1 MRADFRC
8 QRKRGRRPLP
18 SLSLAKERAR
28 VRFRGLLFLLPLL
41 AAGCASLTQVRWTRI
56 DGAPCITTKVK
67 PVWYSS
73 ETETDCLVD
82 GKAAAVATNHEDLS
96 IIGGFAALLGVLLP
110 AAAL

>member
-1 MRADFRC
+1 MRLRIGIGIA
-8 QRKRGRRPLP
+8 L
-18 SLSLAKERAR
+18 LAT
-28 VRFRGLLFLLPLL
+28 L

-73 ETETDCLVD
+73 ETETDCLVN

-110 AAAL
+110 AATL